1 MTQSERVRTSGVRW
15 GRQCRYRVAGALAVG
30 VSALLQGCA
39 GTRVPDDV
47 RVNVFR
53 GASNVPIYMAIEDGA
68 FARRAIRPTLQFT
81 PNSEQQRAGL
91 AAGRFDIAHAAVDN
105 AVAMVEMAREDV
117 VIVAGGDGGMNEFL
131 VRPEINQ
138 PADMRNR
145 VYVVDAP
152 NTAYALIG
160 RKILK
165 RAGLIDGRD
174 YTLDPVG
181 GSEAR
186 TRAFATPD
194 GAATM
199 LNPPWN
205 FIARDRG
212 AKSLGRTIDLYG
224 PYQAGG
230 IFVMRAWG
238 ASNRDLLERYVA
250 AYVEGCRAAQ
260 DPARREATLAVLQ
273 RELKL
278 DRATAERT
286 LGDLLT
292 PGHGLTVD
300 CAIDQAGF
308 RNVLALRA
316 EIEGQWGGV
325 APDPARYLDSSYYDN
340 ALRLLAR

>member
-1 MTQSERVRTSGVRW
+1 MIKTDGARVVRHF
-15 GRQCRYRVAGALAVG
+15 ALAVLASLG
-30 VSALLQGCA
+30 VAACSTA
-39 GTRVPDDV
+39 VKSPEPV

-53 GASNVPIYMAIEDGA
+53 GASNIPIYMAREIGA
-68 FARRAIRPTLQFT
+68 FERAGIAPEMQFT
-81 PNSEQQRAGL
+81 PSSDAQRSGL
-91 AAGRFDIAHAAVDN
+91 ATGKFEIAHAAIDN
-105 AVAMVEMAREDV
+105 AIAMVEMARQDV
-117 VIVAGGDGGMNEFL
+117 IIVAGGDGGMNEFL
-131 VRPEINQ
+131 VRPEIMK
-138 PADMRNR
+138 PADLRNR
-145 VYVVDAP
+145 TYVVDAP

-165 RAGLIDGRD
+165 DAGLADGRD
-174 YTLDPVG
+174 FRINPIG

-186 TRAFATPD
+186 TRAFETPD

-212 AKSLGRTIDLYG
+212 ARSLGRTVDLYG

-230 IFVMRAWG
+230 IFVQRAW
-238 ASNRDLLERYVA
+238 ASSHRDLLERYVT

-260 DPARREATLAVLQ
+260 DPARREQVTGVLA

-278 DRATAERT
+278 DRRIAELT
-286 LGDLLT
+286 YADLMT
-292 PGHGLTVD
+292 RGHGLTAD
-300 CAIDQAGF
+300 CAIDMPGM

-325 APDPARYLDSSYYDN
+325 APSPERYIDGSFYAA
-340 ALRLLAR
+340 ALRRLGRKD